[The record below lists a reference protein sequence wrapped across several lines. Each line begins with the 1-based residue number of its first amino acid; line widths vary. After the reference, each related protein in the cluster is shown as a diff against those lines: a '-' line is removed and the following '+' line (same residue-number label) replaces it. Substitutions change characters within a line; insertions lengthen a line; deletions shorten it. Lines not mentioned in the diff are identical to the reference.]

1 MVTSTTKTTVRSE
14 ATVPNASE
22 ANRKDDASKSRED
35 RPPDTASAGEF
46 CPETKICLVESLFH
60 LRLRPIPAI

>member
-22 ANRKDDASKSRED
+22 ANRKDDASKSTGD
-35 RPPDTASAGEF
+35 RLPDGGIRSKF